1 MAPQLFGGLHL
12 NQWPC
17 VSVGSNSPEAA
28 ESGRV
33 PVPWKNKSHWA
44 FIWGDVD
51 TSQLHMWDPLIL
63 HKEPFVH
70 NKHGPFGGR
79 MLIRYLDKRG
89 LLDCGWNE
97 KPQKACRYVDDRE
110 HTTGMP
116 GMPLPGDR

>member
-1 MAPQLFGGLHL
+1 MGRYQ
-12 NQWPC
+12 
-17 VSVGSNSPEAA
+17 SP
-28 ESGRV
+28 GKTNLWV
-33 PVPWKNKSHWA
+33 

-51 TSQLHMWDPLIL
+51 TSQLPMWDPLIL

-97 KPQKACRYVDDRE
+97 KPQKGLQIR
-110 HTTGMP
+110 
-116 GMPLPGDR
+116 